1 MSLKDKR
8 RLTGYRTDT
17 LLEPESVYDDYQHD
31 DDVYEEY
38 DEQDS
43 DENHQQ
49 QEEEDT
55 GSELSIPDE
64 NINFDLVY
72 ALHTFTAT
80 VEGQASVV
88 RGDALTLL
96 DDSNSYWW
104 LVKVLKTAEVGY
116 IPAENIETPQERLA
130 RLNSHR
136 NIEITRKDNFDAF
149 PIPPTT
155 KPKNRKRVTLAK
167 GVQYQSQFI
176 YGSTSDDDSE
186 DDFESEFQHW
196 NENMCSSSDSD
207 SQSSSEEEDSDDDSD
222 DDPYHYY
229 DEPQIIDPHQ
239 QQQQQQDQIVPTI
252 ESHLSADS
260 DIINDP
266 RDFMYYEE
274 EQDESLEVESQQ
286 VESQQVEPKQAEPQ
300 HTEPQHTEPQHTEPQ
315 RVEPQRVE
323 PQRVEPQRVE
333 PQRVE
338 PQRVELQKA
347 QSRQVESQ
355 EELGSEDETIKI
367 SLTPS
372 IARDIEEQHQNNYSD
387 SQHKLKKA
395 AKLEKL
401 LNATEKKE
409 KKASSGIRK
418 FFSRS
423 KKDKNT
429 STEQTERR
437 FSNDSA
443 SITSTQSSMI
453 SRDRMGS
460 VDSTQSATRLKI
472 QPGSSGIK
480 ETFVDVYPSTTAAE
494 LIHQV
499 FLSQPEQQNYQDY
512 YLILKTSSGD
522 ECTLIPSD
530 KPLEIF
536 YSLTAHL
543 NTPMPSLK
551 KARRIS
557 QLMGSDNHVGG
568 PASKEDVHDQVEFF
582 LFSKTKRME
591 DGEFQIKVSLLPEDQ
606 LVKNERIDRLVK
618 IPCSILIKDAVTLLL
633 EKFHILNGV
642 VADGDD
648 VDEEAKRSLRLSDD
662 NIAKY
667 RLAIHIQAQEHFL
680 PLNEKLL
687 SVFGDNIP
695 PIHYRRSSNNP
706 DRRSSITT
714 HIPPPEKNETYFI
727 LKCIERPKQEEK
739 KKSHQTPRH
748 LLVRQDTPMPRKE
761 ITPTDGFA
769 PPITMDREIL
779 NQSPDTLINQI
790 DDAIQDTLSTRKIR
804 PASNESMLFC
814 TNDFGMND
822 LMVIIRGMATT
833 SEQNTTIRTEISHLF
848 KDNQTRLDQLEKELD
863 RIMLEAVQ
871 VYN

>member
-300 HTEPQHTEPQHTEPQ
+300 HTEPQHTEPQHT
-315 RVEPQRVE
+315 EPQRVE